1 MYATL
6 TQLKAYV
13 GATDTADDVLLAD
26 CILRAQTWMERF
38 TKRRFECP
46 ADSTRTFDGIHD
58 VCGRELWLDTDLCA
72 ITSITNGDATS
83 ITPAQ
88 VVSEPR
94 NTTPYYALTLKASSG
109 LAWTYTTDPEDA
121 IEVTGRWAYS
131 ITPPADIE
139 QACVRLAA
147 WLYRQKDSSADIDRP
162 MVSADGATLL
172 PTRIPSDVEAIL
184 RSYVR
189 VSIR

>member
-1 MYATL
+1 MYCTL
-6 TQLKAYV
+6 TQLRTYV
-13 GATDTADDVLLAD
+13 GATTTADDTLLAD
-26 CILRAQTWMERF
+26 CILRAQTRMERY
-38 TKRRFECP
+38 TKRRFEAP
-46 ADSTRTFDGIHD
+46 VDSARTFDGIHD
-58 VCGRELWLDTDLCA
+58 VRGRELWLDTDLCA
-72 ITSITNGDATS
+72 ITSITNGDGATIS
-83 ITPAQ
+83 AAS

-94 NTTPYYALTLKASSG
+94 NATPYYALTLLRSSG

-121 IEVTGRWAYS
+121 ISVTGRWAYS

-162 MVSADGATLL
+162 MVSGDGTTLL

-184 RSYVR
+184 RPYIR